1 MLTRSFTNCKYFNK
15 SLELR
20 LYLLLYVGCSRRIT
34 EYRWKE
40 KEKQR
45 RVLSVWS
52 KYTEN
57 NLISSAVILIWTE
70 LSTGKKDQ
78 HLIYTSQLELHQYQ
92 FYGQQQQQQ
101 HTFVTAKAMRFLW
114 SIILLY
120 FTSSSTLLSDW
131 WPTRLYLLLHKK
143 YIDRLIESSWCA
155 TDKLD

>member
-1 MLTRSFTNCKYFNK
+1 MLRELIMLTRSFTNCKYFNK

-70 LSTGKKDQ
+70 LSTGKKTNILFTHHNLNFININFMDNSNNNNTLSLRQ
-78 HLIYTSQLELHQYQ
+78 RQWD
-92 FYGQQQQQQ
+92 FYGRLFSSILHHHPLYWAIDGLQD
-101 HTFVTAKAMRFLW
+101 FLCCYTKN
-114 SIILLY
+114 I
-120 FTSSSTLLSDW
+120 
-131 WPTRLYLLLHKK
+131 
-143 YIDRLIESSWCA
+143 
-155 TDKLD
+155 